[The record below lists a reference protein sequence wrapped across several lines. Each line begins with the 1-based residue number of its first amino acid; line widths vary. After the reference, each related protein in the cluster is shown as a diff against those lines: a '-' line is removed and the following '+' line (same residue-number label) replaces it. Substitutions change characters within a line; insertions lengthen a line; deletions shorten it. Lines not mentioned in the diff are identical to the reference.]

1 MNRNPVFHAA
11 AASVTYAES
20 PMIHIGNI
28 RAVFPRFRPK
38 TAKKREEREAPPSG
52 QSISRFPAC
61 QFTLS
66 EDIGAL
72 GVVPLFMGDSIA
84 AMPARYVNARRIERQ
99 VYQPGLNPLSRVNL
113 L

>member
-1 MNRNPVFHAA
+1 MNRNPIFHAA

-20 PMIHIGNI
+20 PIIHIGI

-38 TAKKREEREAPPSG
+38 RQKKKEGSEAPPSG
-52 QSISRFPAC
+52 QPISRFPAC

-72 GVVPLFMGDSIA
+72 GVVPLFMRDSIA
-84 AMPARYVNARRIERQ
+84 AMPARYVTHTVSNVRFT
-99 VYQPGLNPLSRVNL
+99 SRG
-113 L
+113 